1 MDVDLRAG
9 AGNSTA
15 VVGPGGS
22 GPFFFGVP
30 GVLTVAW
37 AISRA
42 NGAEWSGDVLAT
54 TAGSLAVLAVLT
66 WWCGAHAAVRQSNRW
81 RPHGE

>member
-1 MDVDLRAG
+1 MGQGEQETGLKGPVLKAG
-9 AGNSTA
+9 EWG
-15 VVGPGGS
+15 V
-22 GPFFFGVP
+22 FFFGVP
-30 GVLTVAW
+30 GVLTVAL

-42 NGAEWSGDVLAT
+42 NGVEWSGDVLAT

-66 WWCGAHAAVRQSNRW
+66 WWCGAHAAVRQSGRW